1 MKRDDV
7 TSECVI
13 TTENTQL
20 RVYVFIV
27 LTHGYILDHCFVR
40 WFFSLILFSSCV
52 VKHTSNFPL
61 LLSLPQRAAE
71 AFLGG
76 RY

>member
-13 TTENTQL
+13 TTENIQL

-27 LTHGYILDHCFVR
+27 LTHGYILYHCFVR
-40 WFFSLILFSSCV
+40 
-52 VKHTSNFPL
+52 
-61 LLSLPQRAAE
+61 
-71 AFLGG
+71 
-76 RY
+76 